1 MRQMLCVF
9 VSGHMARRRLLTV
22 LLLIVGCTSAC
33 VTQTERVGY
42 YPHARPEEE
51 SVWGEL
57 QREFGW
63 QKKPQTVSGEPFYQ
77 RATRGVTE
85 TVSGWFHKEEAAAP
99 ADTQKREDLHRP
111 SEDARKLEGSR
122 RQFEQERQEA
132 FRRLRERQEQQD

>member
-1 MRQMLCVF
+1 MLCVF
-9 VSGHMARRRLLTV
+9 VSGHMTHRRILTGV
-22 LLLIVGCTSAC
+22 LLAVLCLSAC

-42 YPHARPEEE
+42 YPHARPEDE

-57 QREFGW
+57 RREFGW
-63 QKKPQTVSGEPFYQ
+63 QKKPQTVSG
-77 RATRGVTE
+77 G
-85 TVSGWFHKEEAAAP
+85 FHKEEAAAP